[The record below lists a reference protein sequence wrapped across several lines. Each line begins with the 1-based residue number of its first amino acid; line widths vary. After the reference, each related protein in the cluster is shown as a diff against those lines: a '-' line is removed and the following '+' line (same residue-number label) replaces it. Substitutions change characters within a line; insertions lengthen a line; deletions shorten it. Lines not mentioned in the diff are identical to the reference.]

1 MRQFGRFG
9 YLGLTLVALIA
20 AAALKSQAQP
30 ISQSVAQPGA
40 PLNSVPNPYRSVEN
54 WAHMPEG
61 RTWGSS
67 AGVYVDPAGTSVWV
81 F

>member
-1 MRQFGRFG
+1 MRHLRQYGYFG
-9 YLGLTLVALIA
+9 LALVALIG
-20 AAALKSQAQP
+20 AAALATQAQP

-40 PLNSVPNPYRSVEN
+40 PLNSLSNPYRSVEN

-61 RTWGSS
+61 RMWGSS

-81 F
+81 A